1 MIDHVTAID
10 RVERNRKVSLN
21 NKHLVIKSPF

>member
-10 RVERNRKVSLN
+10 RVRNRKVSLN